1 MSDPYNHPYVPPQNF
16 TYLPYPQMGME
27 PYRQQNQEKKRKLRS
42 TASGLGWML
51 MLSVALATA
60 VPSLANGFLRMVGY
74 QWQGEAQFNGHTAVL
89 YYLVNGVSYIL
100 SFALPP
106 LLYLA
111 VKRLPLQNVLLFEKT
126 RFSTALACAFLG
138 MGVCMLA
145 NFPANWM
152 AEFLDWAGFSGSL
165 PDSPLTN
172 EPSIQVLFFISLA
185 VIPPLVEE
193 LIFRGVILHS
203 LRRFGDGFAIVGSAF
218 LFGMLHG
225 NLIQLPFAFLCG
237 LVLAFAVVKT
247 GNLWVSIAIH
257 SLNNGLSA
265 AITLLQWYQGDALA
279 NLVYVIAFAS
289 WILLGVISV
298 GFLALRRKNFFRLNR
313 PDGALTGGQKFASL
327 VLNPGTLVLLGYCVL
342 SCILMLYI

>member
-1 MSDPYNHPYVPPQNF
+1 
-16 TYLPYPQMGME
+16 
-27 PYRQQNQEKKRKLRS
+27 
-42 TASGLGWML
+42 
-51 MLSVALATA
+51 
-60 VPSLANGFLRMVGY
+60 
-74 QWQGEAQFNGHTAVL
+74 
-89 YYLVNGVSYIL
+89 
-100 SFALPP
+100 
-106 LLYLA
+106 
-111 VKRLPLQNVLLFEKT
+111 
-126 RFSTALACAFLG
+126 
-138 MGVCMLA
+138 
-145 NFPANWM
+145 
-152 AEFLDWAGFSGSL
+152 
-165 PDSPLTN
+165 
-172 EPSIQVLFFISLA
+172 
-185 VIPPLVEE
+185 
-193 LIFRGVILHS
+193 
-203 LRRFGDGFAIVGSAF
+203 
-218 LFGMLHG
+218 MLHG

-327 VLNPGTLVLLGYCVL
+327 VLNPGTIVLLGYCVL